1 MSECVISTRGPKFVE
16 PAHAKEYP
24 TDWQAAP
31 APDGGEGQTLS
42 VCKVSQAKPQACETS
57 GAVVLPKVPCR
68 DRRKRGPHPVKI
80 PCFRGWSSV
89 VGSVKPRYL
98 KSHGHDIIE
107 PRLDHDDFQRAFET
121 AQQAAQ
127 DSLIEVGRDHRLA
140 DPEPL
145 EELLQSVKGRAS
157 VGYSSARVTLTESTS
172 NLNSPAFLSL
182 SMSPKPTIWSG
193 CTGPMP

>member
-1 MSECVISTRGPKFVE
+1 M
-16 PAHAKEYP
+16 
-24 TDWQAAP
+24 
-31 APDGGEGQTLS
+31 
-42 VCKVSQAKPQACETS
+42 
-57 GAVVLPKVPCR
+57 
-68 DRRKRGPHPVKI
+68 KI

-157 VGYSSARVTLTESTS
+157 VGYFSARVTLTESTS